1 MGDRGGRGRGEGE
14 TKGEGGREGREE
26 GGGGGRGGGAE
37 GEGAEGEGW
46 ALERGGQASR
56 APEFPLGSGAPCP
69 AWPQGS
75 FSGEDAAKGS
85 GPRLQAAGWPG
96 GRSGV
101 RIALRDH

>member
-1 MGDRGGRGRGEGE
+1 MGDRGGRGQRGRGDKGGGGKRGE
-14 TKGEGGREGREE
+14 
-26 GGGGGRGGGAE
+26 GGGRGRGQRG
-37 GEGAEGEGW
+37 GAEGEGW
-46 ALERGGQASR
+46 ALERGAQASR